1 MNGIQVGKGD
11 ALAGLLGGRFT
22 RLSPRRSS
30 VEAFNDEHIL
40 EGVLGNHEQSMG
52 QIECPQQV
60 PG

>member
-40 EGVLGNHEQSMG
+40 EGVLGNHEQSM
-52 QIECPQQV
+52 
-60 PG
+60 